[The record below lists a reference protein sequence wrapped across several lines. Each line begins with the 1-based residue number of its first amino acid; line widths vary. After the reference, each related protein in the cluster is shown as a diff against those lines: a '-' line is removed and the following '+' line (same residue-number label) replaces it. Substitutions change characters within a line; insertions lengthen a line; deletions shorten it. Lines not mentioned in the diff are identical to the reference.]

1 MLPIIWCFKI
11 HHLEYSMVSLTY
23 LNFSWLIYVL
33 DWFFSECYSSKG
45 KWSEFNPRGNWSQQ
59 FRQVGLVSMLKI
71 VRRVGSFWQVTPNNE
86 YFYVYPWIFSVVVK
100 EDKKLLTVLFPDGRD
115 GRAFTL
121 KVPLFLIALL
131 FSVLNS
137 FIIFLLFIVILKLS
151 FHFPKRLII
160 QEKIILLTGL
170 CSIV

>member
-1 MLPIIWCFKI
+1 M
-11 HHLEYSMVSLTY
+11 
-23 LNFSWLIYVL
+23 
-33 DWFFSECYSSKG
+33 
-45 KWSEFNPRGNWSQQ
+45 
-59 FRQVGLVSMLKI
+59 
-71 VRRVGSFWQVTPNNE
+71 
-86 YFYVYPWIFSVVVK
+86 VVK